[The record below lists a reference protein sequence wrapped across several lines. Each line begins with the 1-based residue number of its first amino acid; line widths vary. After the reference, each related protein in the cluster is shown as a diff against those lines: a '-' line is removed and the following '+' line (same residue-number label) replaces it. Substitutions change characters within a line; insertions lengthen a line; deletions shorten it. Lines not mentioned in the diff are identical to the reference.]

1 MKYLYLTRHAKSSWD
16 NPGLAD
22 IDRPLNGRG
31 KKAAPLMGKLIV
43 DRGENP
49 ELLISSPANR
59 AFSTAK
65 EFAKEMGC
73 AETNIIVNRAIY
85 GAGAQQLL
93 NLVQDVDDLYNSIML
108 FGHNPTF
115 TSFCN
120 MLSGENILNIVTCGV
135 VRIDFEFSSWK
146 NIDFNSGRMIY
157 YEYPKKYTDTQ

>member
-1 MKYLYLTRHAKSSWD
+1 LKNLYLTRHAKSSWG

-22 IDRPLNGRG
+22 IDRPLNHRG

>member
-1 MKYLYLTRHAKSSWD
+1 MKNLYLTRHAKSSWG

-22 IDRPLNGRG
+22 IDRPLNYRG
-31 KKAAPLMGKLIV
+31 KKAAPLMGKLIM

>member
-1 MKYLYLTRHAKSSWD
+1 LKNLYLTRHAKSSWG

-22 IDRPLNGRG
+22 IDRPLNHRG
-31 KKAAPLMGKLIV
+31 KKAAPLMGKLIM

-135 VRIDFEFSSWK
+135 VRIDFEFSFWK

>member
-1 MKYLYLTRHAKSSWD
+1 MKNLYLTRHAKSSWG

-31 KKAAPLMGKLIV
+31 KKAAPLMGKLIM
-43 DRGENP
+43 DKGEKP

-65 EFAKEMGC
+65 VFASAMGLH
-73 AETNIIVNRAIY
+73 ETDVLIKDTIY
-85 GAGAQQLL
+85 GAGVHQLL

-115 TSFCN
+115 TSFGN
-120 MLSGENILNIVTCGV
+120 MVSGENIMNIVTCGV

-157 YEYPKKYTDTQ
+157 YEYPKKIY

>member
-1 MKYLYLTRHAKSSWD
+1 LKNLYLTRHAKSSWG

-22 IDRPLNGRG
+22 IDRPLNSRG
-31 KKAAPLMGKLIV
+31 KKAAPSMGKLIM
-43 DRGENP
+43 DKGEKP

-65 EFAKEMGC
+65 VFASAMGLH
-73 AETNIIVNRAIY
+73 ETDVLIKDTIY
-85 GAGAQQLL
+85 GAGVHQLL

-115 TSFCN
+115 TSFGN
-120 MLSGENILNIVTCGV
+120 MVSGENIMNIVTCGV

>member
-1 MKYLYLTRHAKSSWD
+1 MKNLYLTRHAKSSWG

-22 IDRPLNGRG
+22 IDRPLNSRG
-31 KKAAPLMGKLIV
+31 KKAAPSMGKLIM
-43 DRGENP
+43 DKGEKP
-49 ELLISSPANR
+49 ELLVSSPANR

-65 EFAKEMGC
+65 VFASAMGLH
-73 AETNIIVNRAIY
+73 ETDVLIKDTIY
-85 GAGAQQLL
+85 GAGVHQLL

-115 TSFCN
+115 TSFGN
-120 MLSGENILNIVTCGV
+120 MVSGENIMNIVTCGV

>member
-1 MKYLYLTRHAKSSWD
+1 MKNLYLTRHAKSSWG

-43 DRGENP
+43 DKGEKP

-65 EFAKEMGC
+65 VFASAMGLH
-73 AETNIIVNRAIY
+73 ETDVLIKDTIY
-85 GAGAQQLL
+85 GAGVHQLL

>member
-1 MKYLYLTRHAKSSWD
+1 MKNLYLTRHAKSSWG

-22 IDRPLNGRG
+22 IDRPLNSRG
-31 KKAAPLMGKLIV
+31 KKAAPSMGKLIM
-43 DRGENP
+43 DKGEKP
-49 ELLISSPANR
+49 ELFISSPANR

-65 EFAKEMGC
+65 VFASAMGLH
-73 AETNIIVNRAIY
+73 ETDVLIKDTIY
-85 GAGAQQLL
+85 GAGVHQLL

>member
-1 MKYLYLTRHAKSSWD
+1 MKNLYLTRHAKSSWG

>member
-1 MKYLYLTRHAKSSWD
+1 MKNLYLTRHAKSSWS

-22 IDRPLNGRG
+22 IERPLNGRG

-43 DRGENP
+43 DKGEKP

-65 EFAKEMGC
+65 VFASAMGLH
-73 AETNIIVNRAIY
+73 ETDVLIKDTIY
-85 GAGAQQLL
+85 GAGVHQLL

-115 TSFCN
+115 TSFGN
-120 MLSGENILNIVTCGV
+120 MVSGENIMNIVTCGV

-146 NIDFNSGRMIY
+146 NIDFNSGRLVY

>member
-1 MKYLYLTRHAKSSWD
+1 MKNLYLTRHAKSSWG

-31 KKAAPLMGKLIV
+31 KKAAPLMGKLIM

>member
-1 MKYLYLTRHAKSSWD
+1 LKNLYLTRHAKSSWG
-16 NPGLAD
+16 NPGLSD

-31 KKAAPLMGKLIV
+31 KKTAPLMGKLIV

>member
-1 MKYLYLTRHAKSSWD
+1 MDK
-16 NPGLAD
+16 
-22 IDRPLNGRG
+22 
-31 KKAAPLMGKLIV
+31 
-43 DRGENP
+43 GEKP

-65 EFAKEMGC
+65 VFASAMGLH
-73 AETNIIVNRAIY
+73 ETDVLIKDTIY
-85 GAGAQQLL
+85 GAGVHQLL

>member
-1 MKYLYLTRHAKSSWD
+1 MKNLYLTRHAKSSWG

-31 KKAAPLMGKLIV
+31 KKAAPLMGKLISE
-43 DRGENP
+43 RGEKP

-65 EFAKEMGC
+65 AFAKEMGY
-73 AETNIIVNRAIY
+73 AETDIIVNRAIY
-85 GAGAQQLL
+85 VVSAQQLL
-93 NLVQDVDDLYNSIML
+93 NLVKDLDDLYNSIML

-115 TSFCN
+115 TSFGD
-120 MLSGENILNIVTCGV
+120 MVSGENIVNVVTCGV

-146 NIDFNSGRMIY
+146 NIDFNSGRMVF
-157 YEYPKKYTDTQ
+157 YEYPKKHTDKP

>member
-1 MKYLYLTRHAKSSWD
+1 MKYLFLTRHAKSSWG

-43 DRGENP
+43 DKGEKP

-65 EFAKEMGC
+65 VFASAMGLH
-73 AETNIIVNRAIY
+73 ETDVLIKDTIY
-85 GAGAQQLL
+85 GAGVHQLL

>member
-16 NPGLAD
+16 NPGLTD

-43 DRGENP
+43 DKGEKP

-65 EFAKEMGC
+65 AFAAAMGLH
-73 AETNIIVNRAIY
+73 ETDILIKDTIY
-85 GAGAQQLL
+85 GAGVHQLL
-93 NLVQDVDDLYNSIML
+93 ELVHNQDDLRSSVMI

-115 TSFCN
+115 TLFGN
-120 MLSGENILNIVTCGV
+120 MLSGENIMNIVTCGV

-146 NIDFNSGRMIY
+146 TIDFNSGRMVY
-157 YEYPKKYTDTQ
+157 YEYPKKYTDTH

>member
-1 MKYLYLTRHAKSSWD
+1 MKNLYLTRHAKSSWN

-31 KKAAPLMGKLIV
+31 KKAAPLMGKLISE
-43 DRGENP
+43 RGEKP

-65 EFAKEMGC
+65 AFAKEMGY
-73 AETNIIVNRAIY
+73 AETDIIVNPAIY
-85 GAGAQQLL
+85 GVGAQQLL
-93 NLVQDVDDLYNSIML
+93 NLVKDFDDLYNSIML

-115 TSFCN
+115 TSFGN
-120 MLSGENILNIVTCGV
+120 MVSGENIVNVVTCGV

-146 NIDFNSGRMIY
+146 NIDFNSGRMVF
-157 YEYPKKYTDTQ
+157 YEYPKKHTDKP